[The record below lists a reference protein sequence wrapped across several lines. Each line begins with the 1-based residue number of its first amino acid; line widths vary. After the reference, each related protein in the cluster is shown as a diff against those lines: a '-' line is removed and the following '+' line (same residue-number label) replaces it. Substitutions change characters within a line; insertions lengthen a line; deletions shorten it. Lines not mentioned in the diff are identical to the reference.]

1 MRILIVEDTEDVAW
15 PIRAKLERDGHA
27 VDCALTAASAYD
39 CLAVQDYD
47 LIVLDI
53 NLPDGS
59 GFDILR
65 TLRDRGNSA
74 AVLALTARS
83 KVEDRVSALDLGA
96 DDYMVKP
103 FDLRELQA
111 RVRALLRRSGGEA
124 SGQIEYGPLRY
135 DQAQRKVTVHGE
147 EIKLTPRELSL
158 LEIFLMHTGKALSKE
173 DIHAKLYCFD
183 ENSALNAVELYVGRL
198 RRKLAGSGINIQT
211 LWGVGYRV
219 TLDEK

>member
-27 VDCALTAASAYD
+27 VDCALTAASAHD

-53 NLPDGS
+53 NLPDGN

-65 TLRDRGNSA
+65 ALRDRGNSA
-74 AVLALTARS
+74 PVLALTARS

-147 EIKLTPRELSL
+147 EIKLTPRELSV
-158 LEIFLMHTGKALSKE
+158 LEIFLMHTGKALTKE
-173 DIHAKLYCFD
+173 DIHAKLYGFD
-183 ENSALNAVELYVGRL
+183 EDSALNAVELYVGRL

-211 LWGVGYRV
+211 VWGVGYRV
-219 TLDEK
+219 TLDDK

>member
-1 MRILIVEDTEDVAW
+1 VEDTEDVAW

-53 NLPDGS
+53 NLPDGNS
-59 GFDILR
+59 FDILR
-65 TLRDRGNSA
+65 ALRDRGNSA
-74 AVLALTARS
+74 PVLALTARS

-135 DQAQRKVTVHGE
+135 DQAQRKVTVHGG

-158 LEIFLMHTGKALSKE
+158 LEIFLMHTGKALTKE
-173 DIHAKLYCFD
+173 DIHAKLYGFD
-183 ENSALNAVELYVGRL
+183 EDSALNAVELYVGRL

-211 LWGVGYRV
+211 VWGVGYRV
-219 TLDEK
+219 TLDDK